1 MIGTVRAFALL
12 IALGLAGGGV
22 ASSAPA
28 SGDPFNIPTILPV
41 TGPVAFLGQS
51 IISTLR
57 LVEAKVNRE
66 GGIRGRPVHFDVKDD
81 QGSPQIAVQ
90 VTEQVLAAKPS
101 AIIGSTLVALCTAM
115 EPLTRSGPVEFCLS
129 PGVHPAYGAY
139 LFSAGFS
146 SQEQARA
153 IIRNLRSRK
162 LLRVAVIS
170 STDSTGQDGDREL
183 DAALKTPDGAGITLV
198 EQQHFNTADQSV
210 AAQMARVK
218 AGNADALI
226 AWTTGLQFGT
236 VLRAYNDAGLS
247 IPVMSNNGNASV
259 VLLDQLAQY
268 LPKDLSFAGV
278 EFLAGPGKRSDPTF
292 KQISDYVAAIKSAN
306 LQNDLFVGLGWDPAL
321 MLVEAYRKLGTDA
334 TPAQLR
340 DYLLGIHRWAG
351 INGVY
356 DFSPGEGTQRGL
368 TTADVYMLRWSPP
381 NRKWLLVSRRGG
393 EGL

>member
-1 MIGTVRAFALL
+1 MFEQFYVRMVFDS
-12 IALGLAGGGV
+12 
-22 ASSAPA
+22 AS
-28 SGDPFNIPTILPV
+28 
-41 TGPVAFLGQS
+41 
-51 IISTLR
+51 
-57 LVEAKVNRE
+57 K
-66 GGIRGRPVHFDVKDD
+66 
-81 QGSPQIAVQ
+81 
-90 VTEQVLAAKPS
+90 
-101 AIIGSTLVALCTAM
+101 
-115 EPLTRSGPVEFCLS
+115 
-129 PGVHPAYGAY
+129 
-139 LFSAGFS
+139 
-146 SQEQARA
+146 
-153 IIRNLRSRK
+153 
-162 LLRVAVIS
+162 
-170 STDSTGQDGDREL
+170 
-183 DAALKTPDGAGITLV
+183 
-198 EQQHFNTADQSV
+198 
-210 AAQMARVK
+210 
-218 AGNADALI
+218 
-226 AWTTGLQFGT
+226 FGT

-278 EFLAGPGKRSDPTF
+278 EFLAGPGKPSDPTF